1 MEDQN
6 SPFYKYDELD
16 VRGRADTKSFLQESE
31 QVLFSGL
38 VQKINKYK
46 VSQERIL
53 VVTNKYLYNIVP
65 KDTMVS
71 SIAQFFSPNS
81 ALRRKISTGKISEI
95 TVSIHPLSEQ
105 FIVHVEGEY
114 DYRYSGAGKRDKII
128 EAIIHAHFESG
139 KNIFSLYL
147 KEAEDLAAFHTTDD
161 DFKAKIIKRPSLGK
175 VLVTPQL
182 LDKGLDYIIEK
193 RDTFA
198 MKGNTEADMSKAQ
211 SEIREKR
218 AETFGS
224 YNGPIMQSVAL
235 GSGFDREKQINTIDD
250 IPLCESGVIPRGHGS
265 K

>member
-1 MEDQN
+1 MED
-6 SPFYKYDELD
+6 SPVFKYDELD
-16 VRGRADTKSFLQESE
+16 VRGRTDTKSFLQESE

-53 VVTNKYLYNIVP
+53 VITNRYLYNIVP
-65 KDTMVS
+65 KDNMVS
-71 SIAQFFSPNS
+71 SIAQWFSPTS
-81 ALRRKISTGKISEI
+81 ALKRKISTSKISEI

-105 FIVHVEGEY
+105 FIIHVEGEY

-128 EAIIHAHFESG
+128 ESIIHAHFEAG
-139 KNIFSLYL
+139 KPMFALYL

-182 LDKGLDYIIEK
+182 LEKGLDYIIEK
-193 RDTFA
+193 RDTFM
-198 MKGNTEADMSKAQ
+198 MKGNTEGDLNKVQ

-224 YNGPIMQSVAL
+224 YNGPVMHSVAL
-235 GSGFDREKQINTIDD
+235 GGTNFDREKPIHTIDD
-250 IPLCESGVIPRGHGS
+250 IPLCESGVIPRHNPN